1 MQFRVGGMGIERQ
14 AKIEYFMKQLI
25 NTLFLPL
32 YRYLLYS
39 SDKGVDVFKE
49 NSIDQLLDI
58 ESSVK
63 T

>member
-1 MQFRVGGMGIERQ
+1 MLMDMIKFRVGGMGIERQ

-49 NSIDQLLDI
+49 NSID
-58 ESSVK
+58 
-63 T
+63 